1 MASTVVDRG
10 ARSRRQAICL
20 LLLAATIALVAPVT
34 AQPRGFR
41 LEGLRGGELVAG
53 DLDQGTTVAI
63 VWASWSPRCRDI
75 VARTNAIAAR
85 WGNQVRVIT
94 VDFQEDPEAVR
105 SFLEGQELKA
115 PVYLDQDGAF
125 SKKYAV
131 THLPGLLI
139 FRDGQTRFSGR
150 LSRDPD
156 SVISESLQ

>member
-1 MASTVVDRG
+1 MSLSVTSRF

-20 LLLAATIALVAPVT
+20 ALLVASIALVVPVS

-41 LEGLRGGELVAG
+41 LEGLKGGELVTG

-75 VARTNAIAAR
+75 VERTNAIAAR
-85 WGNQVRVIT
+85 WGKQVRVIT

-105 SFLEGQELKA
+105 SFLKGQDLKA
-115 PVYLDQDGAF
+115 PVYMDEDGAF

-131 THLPGLLI
+131 THLPGLLV
-139 FRDGQTRFSGR
+139 FRDGQIRFSGR